1 MKLHIQEQTYY
12 ALPDLH
18 ATPAGS
24 ATPIT
29 VPVTSWE
36 ASYDRGTT
44 WHAAI
49 GHPDLPTTPCWL
61 IHGPDFPG
69 PADTNTTPGGILV
82 ARSTMPLIRLSD
94 SPETEIEAAEII
106 EVWR

>member
-12 ALPDLH
+12 ALPNLH
-18 ATPAGS
+18 ATDISGGAVS
-24 ATPIT
+24 TA
-29 VPVTSWE
+29 VASWE

-49 GHPDLPTTPCWL
+49 GHPDQPATPCWL
-61 IHGPDFPG
+61 IRGPGVPG
-69 PADTNTTPGGILV
+69 PGDTNPSDGILV
-82 ARSTMPLIRLSD
+82 ARSTTPLIRLSD

-106 EVWR
+106 EVWC

>member
-1 MKLHIQEQTYY
+1 MRLHHQEQTYY

-18 ATPAGS
+18 ATPAGT

-49 GHPDLPTTPCWL
+49 GHPDQPTTPCWL

-69 PADTNTTPGGILV
+69 PGDTNLVPGILV
-82 ARSTMPLIRLSD
+82 ARSTTPLIRLSD

>member
-1 MKLHIQEQTYY
+1 MRLHLQEQTYY
-12 ALPDLH
+12 GLPTLH
-18 ATPAGS
+18 AADISGATVSTPVA
-24 ATPIT
+24 
-29 VPVTSWE
+29 SWE

-49 GHPDLPTTPCWL
+49 GHPDQPTTPCWL
-61 IHGPDFPG
+61 VRGPGFPG
-69 PADTNTTPGGILV
+69 PGDTNPSDGILV
-82 ARSTMPLIRLSD
+82 ARSTTPLIRLSD

>member
-12 ALPDLH
+12 ALPTLR
-18 ATPAGS
+18 ATDVAG
-24 ATPIT
+24 ATVST
-29 VPVTSWE
+29 PVDSWE

-49 GHPDLPTTPCWL
+49 GHPDQPATPCWL
-61 IHGPDFPG
+61 IRGPGFPG
-69 PADTNTTPGGILV
+69 PGDTNPSDGILV
-82 ARSTMPLIRLSD
+82 ARSIKPLIRLSD

>member
-12 ALPDLH
+12 ALPTLR
-18 ATPAGS
+18 ATDVAG
-24 ATPIT
+24 ATVST
-29 VPVTSWE
+29 PVTSWE

-44 WHAAI
+44 WHAAQP
-49 GHPDLPTTPCWL
+49 HPDQPTTPCWL
-61 IHGPDFPG
+61 VRGPGFPG
-69 PADTNTTPGGILV
+69 PGDTNPSDGILV
-82 ARSTMPLIRLSD
+82 ARSTTPLIRLSD

>member
-1 MKLHIQEQTYY
+1 MRLHHQEQTYY

-44 WHAAI
+44 WHAAQP
-49 GHPDLPTTPCWL
+49 HPDQPATPCWL
-61 IHGPDFPG
+61 IRGPGFPG
-69 PADTNTTPGGILV
+69 AGDTNPSDGIPV
-82 ARSTMPLIRLSD
+82 ARSATPLIRLSD

>member
-12 ALPDLH
+12 ALPNLH
-18 ATPAGS
+18 ATDISGGAVS
-24 ATPIT
+24 TP
-29 VPVTSWE
+29 VASWE

-44 WHAAI
+44 WHAAQP
-49 GHPDLPTTPCWL
+49 HPDQPTTPCWL
-61 IHGPDFPG
+61 IRGPGFPG
-69 PADTNTTPGGILV
+69 PGDTNLVPGILV

>member
-18 ATPAGS
+18 ATDVAGGAVS
-24 ATPIT
+24 TP
-29 VPVTSWE
+29 VASWE

-49 GHPDLPTTPCWL
+49 GHPDQPATPCWL
-61 IHGPDFPG
+61 IRGPGFPG
-69 PADTNTTPGGILV
+69 PGDTNPSDGILV
-82 ARSTMPLIRLSD
+82 ARSTAPLIRLSD

>member
-12 ALPDLH
+12 ALPDLR

-24 ATPIT
+24 TTPIT

-36 ASYDRGTT
+36 ASYDRGIT
-44 WHAAI
+44 WYAAI
-49 GHPDLPTTPCWL
+49 GHPDQPATPCWL
-61 IHGPDFPG
+61 IRGPGFPG
-69 PADTNTTPGGILV
+69 PGDTNPSDGILV
-82 ARSTMPLIRLSD
+82 ARSTTPLIRLSD

>member
-1 MKLHIQEQTYY
+1 MRLHHQEQTYY
-12 ALPDLH
+12 ALPNLH
-18 ATPAGS
+18 ATDVGGDAVS
-24 ATPIT
+24 TP
-29 VPVTSWE
+29 VASWE

-49 GHPDLPTTPCWL
+49 GHPDQPTTPCWL
-61 IHGPDFPG
+61 IRGPGFPG
-69 PADTNTTPGGILV
+69 PGDTNPSDGILV
-82 ARSTMPLIRLSD
+82 ARSTTPLIRLSD

>member
-1 MKLHIQEQTYY
+1 MTRRAFGNIRQ
-12 ALPDLH
+12 LP
-18 ATPAGS
+18 S
-24 ATPIT
+24 KR
-29 VPVTSWE
+29 
-36 ASYDRGTT
+36 YDRGTT

-49 GHPDLPTTPCWL
+49 GHPDQPTTPCWL
-61 IHGPDFPG
+61 IRGPGFPG
-69 PADTNTTPGGILV
+69 PGDTNPSDGILV

>member
-12 ALPDLH
+12 ALPTLH
-18 ATPAGS
+18 ATDVAG
-24 ATPIT
+24 ATVST
-29 VPVTSWE
+29 PVDSWE

-49 GHPDLPTTPCWL
+49 GHPDQPATPCWL
-61 IHGPDFPG
+61 VRGPGFPG
-69 PADTNTTPGGILV
+69 PGDTNPPDGILV
-82 ARSTMPLIRLSD
+82 ARSTMPLIRLSN

>member
-1 MKLHIQEQTYY
+1 MRLHHQEQTYY
-12 ALPDLH
+12 ALPNLH
-18 ATPAGS
+18 ATDISGGAVS
-24 ATPIT
+24 TP
-29 VPVTSWE
+29 VASWE

-49 GHPDLPTTPCWL
+49 GHPDQPATPCWL
-61 IHGPDFPG
+61 IRGPGFPG
-69 PADTNTTPGGILV
+69 LGDTNPSDGILV
-82 ARSTMPLIRLSD
+82 ARSTTPLIRLSD

>member
-12 ALPDLH
+12 ALPDLR
-18 ATPAGS
+18 ATDVAG
-24 ATPIT
+24 ATVST
-29 VPVTSWE
+29 PVDSWE

-44 WHAAI
+44 WHAAQP
-49 GHPDLPTTPCWL
+49 HPDQPTTPCWL
-61 IHGPDFPG
+61 VRGPGFPG
-69 PADTNTTPGGILV
+69 PGDTNPSDGILV
-82 ARSTMPLIRLSD
+82 ARSTAPLIRLSD

>member
-1 MKLHIQEQTYY
+1 MRLHHQEQTYY
-12 ALPDLH
+12 GLPTLH
-18 ATPAGS
+18 ATDISG
-24 ATPIT
+24 ATVST
-29 VPVTSWE
+29 PVTSWE

-49 GHPDLPTTPCWL
+49 GHPDQPATPCWL
-61 IHGPDFPG
+61 IRGPGFPG
-69 PADTNTTPGGILV
+69 PGDTNLAPGILV

>member
-12 ALPDLH
+12 ALPNLH
-18 ATPAGS
+18 ATDISGGAVS
-24 ATPIT
+24 TP
-29 VPVTSWE
+29 VASWE

-44 WHAAI
+44 WHAAQP
-49 GHPDLPTTPCWL
+49 HPDLPATPCWL
-61 IHGPDFPG
+61 IRGPGFPG
-69 PADTNTTPGGILV
+69 PGDTNPSDGILV
-82 ARSTMPLIRLSD
+82 ARSTTPLIRLSD

>member
-1 MKLHIQEQTYY
+1 MRLHHQEQTYY
-12 ALPDLH
+12 GLPTLH
-18 ATPAGS
+18 ATDISG
-24 ATPIT
+24 ATVST
-29 VPVTSWE
+29 PVASWE

-49 GHPDLPTTPCWL
+49 GHPDQPTTPCWL
-61 IHGPDFPG
+61 IRGPGFPG
-69 PADTNTTPGGILV
+69 PGDTNPPDGILV
-82 ARSTMPLIRLSD
+82 ARSTAPLIRLSD

>member
-12 ALPDLH
+12 ALPTLR

-24 ATPIT
+24 TTPIT

-44 WHAAI
+44 WHAAQP
-49 GHPDLPTTPCWL
+49 HPDQPTTPCWL
-61 IHGPDFPG
+61 VRGPGFPG
-69 PADTNTTPGGILV
+69 PGDTNPTGGILV

>member
-1 MKLHIQEQTYY
+1 MRLHHQEQTYY
-12 ALPDLH
+12 ALPTLH
-18 ATPAGS
+18 ATDISG
-24 ATPIT
+24 ATVST
-29 VPVTSWE
+29 PVASWE

-49 GHPDLPTTPCWL
+49 GHPDQPTTPCWL
-61 IHGPDFPG
+61 IRGPGFPG
-69 PADTNTTPGGILV
+69 PGDTNLVPGIPV
-82 ARSTMPLIRLSD
+82 ARSTTPLIRLSD

>member
-12 ALPDLH
+12 ALPNLH
-18 ATPAGS
+18 ATDISGGAVS
-24 ATPIT
+24 TP
-29 VPVTSWE
+29 VASWE

-49 GHPDLPTTPCWL
+49 GHPDQPTTPCWL
-61 IHGPDFPG
+61 VRGPGFPG
-69 PADTNTTPGGILV
+69 PGDTNPSGGILV
-82 ARSTMPLIRLSD
+82 ARSTTPLIRLSD

-106 EVWR
+106 VVWR